1 LKLSRYTDYALRVLM
16 YLGVRDDHR
25 CSIREISSAYRIS
38 ENHLMKVVQDL
49 ARLGYVQTIRG
60 RGGGLHLALPAS
72 QITIGEVVRHTETD
86 MGLADCGSCT
96 LAGVCPL
103 TAALAEAVRALLQVL
118 DKVTLADAIGSKAAL
133 VRRLGLPD
141 SPPTANA

>member
-1 LKLSRYTDYALRVLM
+1 MKLSRYTDYALRVLM

-60 RGGGLHLALPAS
+60 RGGGLHLALPP
-72 QITIGEVVRHTETD
+72 VRSLSAKWFD
-86 MGLADCGSCT
+86 T
-96 LAGVCPL
+96 LRPIWAWPI
-103 TAALAEAVRALLQVL
+103 AAVAPWPAFAR
-118 DKVTLADAIGSKAAL
+118 
-133 VRRLGLPD
+133 
-141 SPPTANA
+141 